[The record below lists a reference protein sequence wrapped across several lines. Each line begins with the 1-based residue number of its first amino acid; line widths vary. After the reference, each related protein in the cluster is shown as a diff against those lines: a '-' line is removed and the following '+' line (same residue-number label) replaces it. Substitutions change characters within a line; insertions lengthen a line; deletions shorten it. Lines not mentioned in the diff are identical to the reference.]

1 MTTFSSNPLTTTYL
15 VKYPFVGAG
24 MAFAAS
30 TPDLAIAVC
39 KAGGI
44 GSIAAGPFPP
54 QAIRFLIREVRKAT
68 QKALNVNFITFLTSD
83 EQLQVCIEEKV
94 PIVSFHWGL
103 PSKEIVSRLH
113 EAGIKVWQQVGSVTD
128 AKEAVQNGADLI
140 IAQGLE
146 AGGHNFSTLP
156 TFVLVPQI
164 VEAVKAVPVLAA
176 GGITTG
182 KQVAAA
188 LCLGA
193 AGVWVGT
200 RLLASPE
207 AFIHPH
213 YKTLLVE
220 KSGED
225 TCLTSIFGPD
235 MAHFNPMRV
244 LHNKVTQEFEGKN
257 TQNLST
263 AADRE
268 TIVGKTSMF
277 GQKMELKRFTSFVPM
292 PTTEGDLEEMPLLA
306 GQGVGLIHNIMP
318 AEEIVITMMEEAMQ
332 TLSSFHEQ
340 DA

>member
-1 MTTFSSNPLTTTYL
+1 MTPFPSNAFTKEYQ
-15 VKYPFVGAG
+15 VKYPFAGAG

-39 KAGGI
+39 RAGGI

-54 QAIRFLIREVRKAT
+54 DAIRFLIKAVRKAT
-68 QKALNVNFITFLTSD
+68 DKPLNVNFITFLTSD
-83 EQLQVCIEEKV
+83 EQLQVCIEENV
-94 PIVSFHWGL
+94 PIISFHWGL
-103 PSKEIVSRLH
+103 PSKEIINRLH

-128 AKEAVQNGADLI
+128 AKQAVENGADLV

-164 VEAVKAVPVLAA
+164 VEAVKPVPVLAA

-213 YKTLLVE
+213 YKTMLVE

-225 TCLTSIFGPD
+225 TCLTSLFGPD

-244 LHNKVTQEFEGKN
+244 LHNKVTKEFSGKD
-257 TQNLST
+257 TKSLAT
-263 AADRE
+263 AAASE
-268 TIVGKTSMF
+268 TIIGKTVLF
-277 GQKMELKRFTSFVPM
+277 GQEIELKQFTNFVPM
-292 PTTEGDLEEMPLLA
+292 PTTEGNLDEMPLLA
-306 GQGVGLIHNIMP
+306 GQGVGLVQKITP
-318 AEEIVITMMEEAMQ
+318 AEEIVTTMMEEARQ
-332 TLSSFHEQ
+332 TLSSFH
-340 DA
+340 